1 MAKFSIMLFGIDS
14 YTKNQMQLPYKLD
27 AKAQMQHSVRHGC
40 AQ

>member
-14 YTKNQMQLPYKLD
+14 YTKNQMQ
-27 AKAQMQHSVRHGC
+27 HSVRHGC

>member
-14 YTKNQMQLPYKLD
+14 YTKTRCSCRISWTQ
-27 AKAQMQHSVRHGC
+27 KAQMQHSVRHGC